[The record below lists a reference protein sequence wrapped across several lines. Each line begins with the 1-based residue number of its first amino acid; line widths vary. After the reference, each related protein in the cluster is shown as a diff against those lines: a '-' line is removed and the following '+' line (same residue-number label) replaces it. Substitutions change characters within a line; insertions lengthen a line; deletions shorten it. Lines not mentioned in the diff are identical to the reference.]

1 MKIKTVQICKKILPC
16 DLNAMV
22 RVKNQ
27 EKLFKELL
35 RRISW
40 RKDVLDRCDN
50 KSLVFGATCEPDSY
64 FDWRD
69 PRCLRF
75 PSKRNVPKGLSL
87 WRRGKPLYHIIR
99 IKENRFKIVWIKK
112 KR

>member
-1 MKIKTVQICKKILPC
+1 MKIKTIQICKKLLPC
-16 DLNAMV
+16 DLNVMV

-40 RKDVLDRCDN
+40 RQNVLDLCDN
-50 KSLVFGATCEPDSY
+50 KSLVFDTSWESDSY

-75 PSKRNVPKGLSL
+75 PSKRNVPKNLSAR
-87 WRRGKPLYHIIR
+87 RRGKPLYHIIR
-99 IKENRFKIVWIKK
+99 LKENRFKIVWIRNKH
-112 KR
+112 